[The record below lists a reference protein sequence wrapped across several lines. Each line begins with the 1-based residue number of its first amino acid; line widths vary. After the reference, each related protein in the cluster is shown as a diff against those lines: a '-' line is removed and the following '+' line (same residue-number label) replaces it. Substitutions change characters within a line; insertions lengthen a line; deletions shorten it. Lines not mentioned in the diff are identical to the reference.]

1 MNSAAATT
9 APFTWP
15 MVSMVARVTATQTKP
30 APLQLILEQIREGRW
45 QQEIQ
50 EVRDLFA
57 AQGKEAADARK
68 KDLPAFMPAGLFSQ
82 RKTDALQQA
91 AGILCLDFDGV
102 DERLTAVREKVVACP
117 HTLATFISPKGNGLK
132 VIVRVPTEPA
142 RYADYWRIA
151 ADHYHEACGIEADPS
166 RKDLAGLC
174 IVSDDPDLFIND
186 AAVPFEANGTAEP
199 RKRPLF
205 DYIPTPGIPPSVQK
219 WIEQGV
225 PEGAGPHGGRNATA
239 FQIACQ
245 LRDEGHDRS
254 TVEKY
259 VQEFAAHCQ
268 PPLNQEDARR
278 TVESA
283 FTRPPREPARGAP
296 KEDRRAAAQE
306 PPAEDDEEIPDPGEE
321 PPAAAPSGL
330 AEWND
335 PSLAK
340 RYGRPFHLK
349 VERGLEKFSSLNE
362 VYWAALHQRDNIELF
377 EPAEKGFY
385 RYDAKTGLFLDLSP
399 DLIRQEVADY
409 LLVASAKERALVEER
424 TDGRLK
430 SIVSHL
436 RGLAE
441 YRNAFVKGERHFV
454 HLANGVLEI
463 GADGVFMLKPFSPD
477 YLSRNQSPL
486 VFQPD
491 AKCPRFLD
499 ELLLPAVTAEDAIL
513 IQKYAGLCLL
523 GHNLIQRFLI
533 LDGEAGRGKTQL
545 ALIIQLL
552 VGLTNCTQLRTAHLG
567 ERFETFRF
575 LKKTLLVGV
584 DVQAD
589 FLNTPGA
596 SVIKGL
602 VGGDLFDAEQKGG
615 TGSFQIPGNFN
626 ILITSNAR
634 LRVRLEGDLG
644 AWRRRLN
651 IARFESPPPKKKIP
665 DFGRRLVEEE
675 GSGILNWALD
685 GLRALLNDIAEI
697 GDIYMSPAQA
707 GVVDALL
714 AESDSLRHFLKHAV
728 ERRPGSDLTANEII
742 EAYAEYCPE
751 KGWTAL
757 PITLV
762 QRQLESLILELF
774 GTVKVNDIRRNDRNQ
789 RGFRSVAWKHSPDN
803 AVPPPP
809 AQGDLL

>member
-1 MNSAAATT
+1 MSAKDSAAA
-9 APFTWP
+9 PFSWP

-30 APLQLILEQIREGRW
+30 APLRLILDQIREGRW
-45 QQEIQ
+45 WREVQ
-50 EVRDLFA
+50 EVRALYA
-57 AQGKEAADARK
+57 SQGKDAADARK

-91 AGILCLDFDGV
+91 AGILCLDFDGL
-102 DERLTAVREKVVACP
+102 DDRLAAVREKVAACP
-117 HTLATFISPKGNGLK
+117 HTLAAFVSPKGNGLK
-132 VIVRVPTEPA
+132 VFVRVPTDPT
-142 RYADYWRIA
+142 RYADYWRTA
-151 ADHYHEACGIEADPS
+151 ADHYREACGVEADPS

-174 IVSDDPDLFIND
+174 IVSDDPDLFINE
-186 AAVPFEANGTAEP
+186 AAVPFEAGGQ
-199 RKRPLF
+199 RKSKKRPLS
-205 DYIPTPGIPPSVQK
+205 DYMPTPGIPPSVQK

-245 LRDEGHDRS
+245 LRDEGHDRA
-254 TVEKY
+254 TVEKH
-259 VQEFAAHCQ
+259 VKDFAAHCQ
-268 PPLNQEDARR
+268 PPLNPEDAGR

-283 FTRPPREPARGAP
+283 FTRPPREPARSAP
-296 KEDRRAAAQE
+296 KKDAPAADPEPVSEDDGEMPDPDAE
-306 PPAEDDEEIPDPGEE
+306 PPKAK
-321 PPAAAPSGL
+321 GL

-335 PSLAK
+335 PQLIK
-340 RYGRPFHLK
+340 RYGHPYYEK
-349 VERGLEKFSSLNE
+349 VEKGQLKFSSLNE
-362 VYWAALHQRDNIELF
+362 IYWAALHLRDNIELF

-385 RYDAKTGLFLDLSP
+385 RYDEKTGLFLDLSA
-399 DLIRQEVADY
+399 DLIRQEIADY
-409 LLVASAKERALVEER
+409 LLVAGNKKRALAEER

-430 SIVSHL
+430 NIVSHL

-441 YRNAFVKGERHFV
+441 YRNAFAKGERRFV

-463 GADGVFMLKPFSPD
+463 GADGVFLLKPFSPD

-486 VFQPD
+486 IYQPD
-491 AKCPRFLD
+491 AKCPRFLN
-499 ELLLPAVTAEDAIL
+499 ELLLPAVKPDDAIL
-513 IQKYAGLCLL
+513 IQKYVGLCLL
-523 GHNLIQRFLI
+523 GHNLVQRFLI

-552 VGLTNCTQLRTAHLG
+552 VGLMNCTQLRTAHLG
-567 ERFETFRF
+567 ERFETYRF
-575 LKKTLLVGV
+575 LKRTLLVGV

-615 TGSFQIPGNFN
+615 TGSFQIAGNFN
-626 ILITSNAR
+626 IVITSNAR

-644 AWRRRLN
+644 AWRRRLL
-651 IARFESPPPKKKIP
+651 ITRFEAPPPKKKIP

-685 GLRALLNDIAEI
+685 GLRALLADINEI
-697 GDIYMSPAQA
+697 GDIYLSPAQS

-728 ERRPGSDLTANEII
+728 ERRPGSDLAVNEII

-751 KGWTAL
+751 QGWTAL

-762 QRQLESLILELF
+762 QRQLESLMLELF
-774 GTVKVNDIRRNDRNQ
+774 GTVKVNDIRRNDRSQ

-803 AVPPPP
+803 PEPPPP
-809 AQGDLL
+809 TQGDLL

>member
-1 MNSAAATT
+1 
-9 APFTWP
+9 

-30 APLQLILEQIREGRW
+30 APLRLILDQIREGRW
-45 QQEIQ
+45 QR
-50 EVRDLFA
+50 EVQDVRALFA
-57 AQGKEAADARK
+57 ARGKDAADTRK

-82 RKTDALQQA
+82 RKTEALQEA
-91 AGILCLDFDGV
+91 VGILCLDFDGLY
-102 DERLTAVREKVVACP
+102 DRLPAVRAKVEACP
-117 HTLATFISPKGNGLK
+117 HTLAAFVSPKGNGLK
-132 VIVRVPTEPA
+132 VLVRVPAEPT
-142 RYADYWRIA
+142 RYADYWRVA
-151 ADHYHEACGIEADPS
+151 SDHYREACGAEADPS

-174 IVSDDPDLFIND
+174 LVSDDPALFINE
-186 AAVPFEANGTAEP
+186 AAVPFEAGGEQKP
-199 RKRPLF
+199 KKRPLSDF
-205 DYIPTPGIPPSVQK
+205 LPTPGIPPSVQQ

-245 LRDEGHDRS
+245 LRDEGHDQA
-254 TVEKY
+254 TVDKH
-259 VQEFAAHCQ
+259 VQEFAARCQ
-268 PPLNQEDARR
+268 PPLDHEDARR
-278 TVESA
+278 TVDSA
-283 FTRPPREPARGAP
+283 FTRPPREPARGLP
-296 KEDRRAAAQE
+296 KSEQQDTAHEGPAGDEQE
-306 PPAEDDEEIPDPGEE
+306 MPDPSEDQPESGTG
-321 PPAAAPSGL
+321 GL

-335 PSLAK
+335 PQLVN
-340 RYGRPFHLK
+340 RYGRPYFEK
-349 VERGLEKFSSLNE
+349 VDKGQLKFSSLNE
-362 VYWAALHQRDNIELF
+362 IYWAALHKRDNIELF
-377 EPAEKGFY
+377 EPAEKAFY
-385 RYDAKTGLFLDLSP
+385 RYDEKTGLFLDLSA

-409 LLVASAKERALVEER
+409 LLVAGNKKRALAEER
-424 TDGRLK
+424 TDSRLRN
-430 SIVSHL
+430 IVSHL
-436 RGLAE
+436 RGLTE
-441 YRNAFVKGERHFV
+441 HRNAFAKGERHFV

-463 GADGVFMLKPFSPD
+463 GADGIFMLKPFSPD

-486 VFQPD
+486 IFQPD
-491 AKCPRFLD
+491 AKCPRFLN

-615 TGSFQIPGNFN
+615 TGCFQIAGNFN

-651 IARFESPPPKKKIP
+651 ITRFEAPPPKKKIP

-685 GLRALLNDIAEI
+685 GLRALLKDIAEI
-697 GDIYMSPAQA
+697 GDIYMSPAQS

-714 AESDSLRHFLKHAV
+714 AESDSLRHFLKHTV
-728 ERRPGSDLTANEII
+728 ERRPGSDLTATEVI

-751 KGWTAL
+751 QGWSPL
-757 PITLV
+757 PITVV
-762 QRQLESLILELF
+762 QRQLESLMLELF
-774 GTVKVNDIRRNDRNQ
+774 GTVKVNSISRQDRSQ
-789 RGFRSVAWKHSPDN
+789 KGFRSVGWKGAEPE
-803 AVPPPP
+803 PRP
-809 AQGDLL
+809 AQPVQEPLL